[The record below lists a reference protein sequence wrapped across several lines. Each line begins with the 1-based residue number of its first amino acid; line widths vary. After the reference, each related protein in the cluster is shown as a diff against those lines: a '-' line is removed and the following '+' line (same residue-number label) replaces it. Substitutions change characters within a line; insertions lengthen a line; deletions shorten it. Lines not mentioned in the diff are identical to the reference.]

1 MSIIRF
7 TAKSPLSCE
16 EGGLLDVGAN
26 IEVSVINQ
34 NPTVPM
40 IKDAF
45 KRKYGK
51 TPNTDACVSRLHQE
65 KR

>member
-1 MSIIRF
+1 MPIFRF

-16 EGGLLDVGAN
+16 EGGLLDVGVN
-26 IEVSVINQ
+26 IEVSVIAE

-40 IKDAF
+40 IKAAF

-51 TPNTDACVSRLHQE
+51 TPYTDVCVSRLSKE
-65 KR
+65 KI